1 MSTISATQQP
11 IPSIRNFYAYVGLGI
26 TLTATTAYVIYQIIE
41 QDRQVKQKKQT
52 KRAERQILQLI
63 HQIQVDR
70 QTINKDIE
78 GLTGTLLNKAE
89 EHNNKVKSKG
99 GDCDHKENLEGSDR
113 DTMATTA
120 ETLTTQDS
128 NSGKDDDDNS
138 NTMDDKEWKRHEFV
152 LAECNELLLRL
163 MERLDAIRPKSAII
177 GEDVDGQV
185 LKEPNDLEEAA
196 ILDIRNRKKKVI
208 RQIERNFR
216 QLDQCKDLM
225 NRLLGGY
232 Q

>member
-1 MSTISATQQP
+1 MSTTSAIQQP

-26 TLTATTAYVIYQIIE
+26 TLTATTAYVIYQLIE
-41 QDRQVKQKKQT
+41 DDRQVKQKKQT

-78 GLTGTLLNKAE
+78 GLTGTLLHKAE
-89 EHNNKVKSKG
+89 EHNNKVKSQAS
-99 GDCDHKENLEGSDR
+99 DCDLKKNLEDSDG
-113 DTMATTA
+113 AALTTVD
-120 ETLTTQDS
+120 TLTTQGT
-128 NSGKDDDDNS
+128 NSGKDNDSNN